1 MTDKVKQASE
11 TLVDSDKEAEHSF
24 AFEINNYAGESA
36 TKKPNALLMDCGA
49 STHII
54 NDESKFSKFDDKF
67 APEKQYI
74 ELADGTQSKNVAL
87 KRGDVEMTIMD
98 TTGKLVNATL
108 KNTLYITTYPQNIFS
123 VQAATERGT
132 SVSFNPDSAEL
143 VYKDGT
149 KFNIDK
155 HGRLYYLST
164 FNKND
169 SDSVNYTCDQKG
181 WHEILGHCNYED
193 ILKLKDVVE
202 GLKISNSSSSKP
214 QDCNVCI
221 EGKMT
226 QSRNRNPDS
235 RASAPLELIYTDLA
249 GPIDPVS
256 REGFR
261 YSIAFTDDY
270 SGAIFVYFLK
280 SKSDTVAATQKF
292 LADTAPYG
300 EVKCIRSDNGG
311 EFIFQKFES
320 PLEKNKIKHEMSAPY
335 SPHQIG
341 TAERHWR
348 TLFEMGRCLLL
359 HSNLHKEFWPY
370 AVMTATYI
378 RNRCFNNRL
387 KQIPHFAITG
397 RKPNLSNMRVF
408 GSECSAYKQNK
419 QKLDPRC
426 TKGISLGYD
435 NGSPAYLVY
444 IPETGKVMKYRVV
457 KFPTTRKGVEQQ
469 TQTVRPLPDDDD
481 DLMPSPHSIS
491 DVDRSV
497 QPQGESETSPT
508 CQPPDKGLRCS
519 TRTTRPP
526 AYPSDYVTDM
536 EDDDQVLT
544 NADYCYKSSAFP
556 QTYQEAMDS
565 PESSNWKAAMEEE
578 MNSLTENNTFT
589 FSDLPEGKNAVG
601 GRWVFT
607 MKETSTGAK
616 TFKARYVAKG
626 YSQVSGI
633 DFQETFAP
641 TANLTSLRVLM
652 QMAAQHDLVLHQMD
666 VKTAYLNAPIDCEIY
681 MDQAEGFEVP
691 SESGGR
697 LVYKLNKSL
706 YGLKQSG
713 RNWNHVLHCFLL
725 ENSFVQS
732 PVDNCVYTKHVK
744 SGFVPMLVWVDDII
758 IAASN
763 MLLMSKA
770 KGMLK
775 ERFHMKDLGRLSY
788 FLGLHFEQGDGFVKM
803 NQTGY
808 ITKVLERFEL
818 TNCKPR
824 STPSELKLKFDGET
838 PVDPRRYREAVG
850 SLVYAMKCTRPD
862 ICWVVTKLSQFRV
875 APMKGHWIALK
886 HVLRYL
892 KGTLDFGLC
901 YRKCDDGVTLIG
913 YSDADWASSTDDRR
927 SISGYCF
934 SLNRAGPLIS
944 WKSRK
949 QPTVALS
956 SCEAEYI
963 ALAAAVQQGMYLT
976 QMIKDIGEVS
986 GPVLIF
992 GDNQGTIALSK
1003 NPVNQQRSK
1012 HIDVRCHF
1020 IRSVQ
1025 NAGKTVIKYCPTA
1038 DMVADVLTK
1047 PVTKFKLEKFRSYIF
1062 GSKDISVQVICKRN
1076 FILLLLYPFKR

>member
-1 MTDKVKQASE
+1 M
-11 TLVDSDKEAEHSF
+11 
-24 AFEINNYAGESA
+24 
-36 TKKPNALLMDCGA
+36 
-49 STHII
+49 
-54 NDESKFSKFDDKF
+54 
-67 APEKQYI
+67 
-74 ELADGTQSKNVAL
+74 
-87 KRGDVEMTIMD
+87 
-98 TTGKLVNATL
+98 
-108 KNTLYITTYPQNIFS
+108 YPQNIFS
-123 VQAATERGT
+123 VQAATERGA

-149 KFNIDK
+149 KFNIEK

-169 SDSVNYTCDQKG
+169 SDFDSVNYTCDQKG
-181 WHEILGHCNYED
+181 WHEILGHCNHKD

-202 GLKISNSSSSKP
+202 GMEISDSSSSKP

-226 QSRNRNPDS
+226 QSRNGNPDA
-235 RASAPLELIYTDLA
+235 RATAPLELVHTDLA

-270 SGAIFVYFLK
+270 SGAVFVYFLK

-292 LADTAPYG
+292 LADTASYG
-300 EVKCIRSDNGG
+300 EVKCIRSDKGG
-311 EFIFQKFES
+311 EFISQKFES
-320 PLEKNKIKHEMSAPY
+320 LLEKNKIKHEKSAPY
-335 SPHQIG
+335 SPHQNG

-348 TLFEMGRCLLL
+348 NLFEMGRCLLL
-359 HSNLHKEFWPY
+359 HSNLSKEFWPY
-370 AVMTATYI
+370 AVMTAAYI

-387 KQIPHFAITG
+387 KQTAYFAITG
-397 RKPNLSNMRVF
+397 RKPNLSNMRIF
-408 GSECSAYKQNK
+408 GSECYAYKQNK

-426 TKGISLGYD
+426 TKGIFLGYD
-435 NGSPAYLVY
+435 KGSSAYLVY

-457 KFPTTRKGVEQQ
+457 KFPMIRKGVEQQ
-469 TQTVRPLPDDDD
+469 TQTERPLPDDDGS
-481 DLMPSPHSIS
+481 DLMPPPHSVS
-491 DVDRSV
+491 DVDRSEKV
-497 QPQGESETSPT
+497 PDRLAEQPQAESETSPT
-508 CQPPDKGLRCS
+508 CQPPDEGLRRS
-519 TRTTRPP
+519 TRTRRPP
-526 AYPSDYVTDM
+526 AYLSDYVTDM

-544 NADYCYKSSAFP
+544 NVDYCYKSFAFP

-589 FSDLPEGKNAVG
+589 LSDFPEGKNAVG
-601 GRWVFT
+601 GRWVST
-607 MKETSTGAK
+607 IKESSTGAK

-626 YSQVSGI
+626 YSQVRGI
-633 DFQETFAP
+633 DFQETFPP

-691 SESGGR
+691 SGSGGR
-697 LVYKLNKSL
+697 LVFKLNKSL

-713 RNWNHVLHCFLL
+713 RNWNHVLNCFLL
-725 ENSFVQS
+725 ENGFVQS
-732 PVDNCVYTKHVK
+732 PVDNCVYTKHVG
-744 SGFVPMLVWVDDII
+744 SGFLAMLVWVDDII

-763 MLLMSKA
+763 MLLMSEA

-788 FLGLHFEQGDGFVKM
+788 FLGIHFEQGDGFVKM
-803 NQTGY
+803 NQKGY
-808 ITKVLERFEL
+808 ITKVLERFEMS
-818 TNCKPR
+818 NCKPR
-824 STPSELKLKFDGET
+824 STPSEQKLEFDGET
-838 PVDPRRYREAVG
+838 LVDPRRYREAVG
-850 SLVYAMKCTRPD
+850 SLVYAMTCTRPD
-862 ICWVVTKLSQFRV
+862 ICWVVTKLSQFLV

-892 KGTLDFGLC
+892 KGTLDFELC
-901 YRKCDDGVTLIG
+901 YRKCDDGLTLIG

-949 QPTVALS
+949 QPTVALL

-963 ALAAAVQQGMYLT
+963 ALAAAVQEGMYLT
-976 QMIKDIGEVS
+976 QMMKDIGEIS

-1003 NPVNQQRSK
+1003 NPVNQRRSK
-1012 HIDVRCHF
+1012 HIDVRYHF
-1020 IRSVQ
+1020 IRSAQ
-1025 NAGKTVIKYCPTA
+1025 NAGKIIIKYCPTA
-1038 DMVADVLTK
+1038 DMVANVMTK
-1047 PVTKFKLEKFRSYIF
+1047 PCYKI
-1062 GSKDISVQVICKRN
+1062 
-1076 FILLLLYPFKR
+1076 